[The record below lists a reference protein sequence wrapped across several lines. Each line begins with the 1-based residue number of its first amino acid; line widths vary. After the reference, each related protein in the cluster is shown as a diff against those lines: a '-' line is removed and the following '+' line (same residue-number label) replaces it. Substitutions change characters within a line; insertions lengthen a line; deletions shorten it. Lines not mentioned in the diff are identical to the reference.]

1 MFSIIEASG
10 DKLNQKERPS
20 IRAPCCPLSGLQRIK
35 DISIKFGHD
44 TAMNLHVLPHL
55 TVETGPNPVASII
68 WLHGLGADGHDF
80 EPIVGQLGMPADL
93 PVRFIF
99 PHAPSIPVTLNGG
112 YIMPAWY
119 DIKQTDLGI
128 EHDRKGITDSA
139 RSIQMLIDR
148 EIMQGVKPESI
159 ILAGFSQ
166 GAAMALHVGLRQEKP
181 LAGIMALSGYLLLP
195 NDTAGFLASAKTTPV
210 FMAHGIHDPVVSFD
224 LGDSSRRKIV
234 AADCQVEWHSYPM
247 EHQVCA
253 QEIKQIGKWITQT
266 LNG

>member
-1 MFSIIEASG
+1 
-10 DKLNQKERPS
+10 
-20 IRAPCCPLSGLQRIK
+20 
-35 DISIKFGHD
+35 
-44 TAMNLHVLPHL
+44 MNLRVLPHI
-55 TVETGPNPVASII
+55 TVETGPNPVATII

-80 EPIVGQLGMPADL
+80 EPIVGQLGIPPDL
-93 PVRFIF
+93 PVRFVF
-99 PHAPSIPVTLNGG
+99 PHAPSMPVTLNGG

-148 EIMQGVKPESI
+148 EMMQGVKADRI

-195 NDTAGFLASAKTTPV
+195 KETENFTSAGKATPV
-210 FMAHGIHDPVVSFD
+210 FMAHGINDPVVNFA
-224 LGDSSRRKIV
+224 LGDASHRKLEAAGCAV
-234 AADCQVEWHSYPM
+234 AWHTYPM
-247 EHQVCA
+247 EHQVCS
-253 QEIKQIGKWITQT
+253 QEIKQIGNWITTT